1 MSDYPQTSVAA
12 SSEHNTHIYA
22 PRNAG
27 ITGFCCIDSAK
38 REIKSARTVLIK
50 AMISSFYQYHS
61 GCVFYYRRI
70 AGKQKQACAF
80 WSMSE
85 SGSMGRSMTAPQLLH
100 INPFQEQIAKLWF
113 AGIRLEMRVAK
124 LVGIKI

>member
-1 MSDYPQTSVAA
+1 M
-12 SSEHNTHIYA
+12 
-22 PRNAG
+22 
-27 ITGFCCIDSAK
+27 
-38 REIKSARTVLIK
+38 REIKSARTVWIK

-80 WSMSE
+80 WSMAE

>member
-1 MSDYPQTSVAA
+1 M
-12 SSEHNTHIYA
+12 A
-22 PRNAG
+22 PLRENKISQNG
-27 ITGFCCIDSAK
+27 IDKKPEISA
-38 REIKSARTVLIK
+38 
-50 AMISSFYQYHS
+50 FYQYHS